1 MKVLVV
7 DDSEELLTLLKAV
20 LVRLGHE
27 VIAFPTA
34 AAARGY
40 SDFDL
45 ALVDW
50 NLDDGCGVQFLHEVS
65 KLNSNARLVLISATK
80 PDDATMAQLASFG
93 ARYESKPLT
102 PMKLSQLV
110 GA

>member
-1 MKVLVV
+1 MKVLLV
-7 DDSEELLTLLKAV
+7 DDSEELLVLLKAV

-27 VIAFPTA
+27 VIAYPTA
-34 AAARGY
+34 HAARECEE
-40 SDFDL
+40 FDL

-50 NLDDGCGVQFLHEVS
+50 NLDDANGVEFIQELS
-65 KLNSNARLVLISATK
+65 GKYPKAKLILISATR
-80 PDDATMAQLASFG
+80 PDESTMLRLNSIKAKF
-93 ARYESKPLT
+93 ESKPLT

>member
-7 DDSEELLTLLKAV
+7 DDSEELLALLKAV

-34 AAARGY
+34 EAARGVAV
-40 SDFDL
+40 FDL

-50 NLDDGCGVQFLHEVS
+50 NLDDTCGVEFLHEIS
-65 KLNSNARLVLISATK
+65 GRNPSAKLVLISATK
-80 PDDATMAQLASFG
+80 PDEATIAKLASFG